1 MNINEAKYTR
11 RYNLGDYEH
20 EEFTLS
26 AVADGEEK
34 GASLLAVLKREV
46 IEAHKTVII
55 TEVPEEPKKEKKNG
69 KSKTNNAKD
78 SNEDGEDPSS
88 EDSGYDGKGDKDYEA
103 ASTEASYDDN
113 NSAEGGEDDSAS
125 EESREEEVPAKGKRG
140 KASKEPKE
148 EKSEKGKK
156 AHRRKPQHY
165 DRSIEQHKDKF
176 KIALES
182 VAPDWKKNEESKRKA
197 KKASENLEG
206 DEFLDENGDVMPEF
220 ITKIRKLMK

>member
-1 MNINEAKYTR
+1 MKVTEAKFTR
-11 RYNLGDYEH
+11 RFVVEQYEFEEYSLTSTVNEEDKYGETGCDALTKLKFEVLEAFTRGD
-20 EEFTLS
+20 
-26 AVADGEEK
+26 
-34 GASLLAVLKREV
+34 
-46 IEAHKTVII
+46 
-55 TEVPEEPKKEKKNG
+55 VPTKKEKKNG

-78 SNEDGEDPSS
+78 SNEDGEDPAS
-88 EDSGYDGKGDKDYEA
+88 EDSGDDGKGDKDDEA
-103 ASTEASYDDN
+103 ASPEASDDDN
-113 NSAEGGEDDSAS
+113 NSAEGGEDYSAS
-125 EESREEEVPAKGKRG
+125 EESSEEVPAKGKRG
-140 KASKEPKE
+140 KASKESKE
-148 EKSEKGKK
+148 EKSKEGKK

-176 KIALES
+176 KVALES